1 MDVFAI
7 LNLNELALGLSNL
20 PMFPFFDMAHYIISV
35 MSLREQ
41 PGKRNHTESP
51 VMHQIHN
58 ALLLLQVYFAAFLSM
73 SQVFMKLKVALL
85 SNCIVLNQHSCD
97 NVPRSGV
104 YCVFMN
110 VRLQVPSAGEANA
123 HAHTCTRV
131 QARARHCLSVQVA
144 FVQNEGSVL
153 TCS

>member
-51 VMHQIHN
+51 VMHQMHN
-58 ALLLLQVYFAAFLSM
+58 ALLLIQVYFAAFLSM

-85 SNCIVLNQHSCD
+85 SNCIVFNQH
-97 NVPRSGV
+97 G
-104 YCVFMN
+104 
-110 VRLQVPSAGEANA
+110 
-123 HAHTCTRV
+123 
-131 QARARHCLSVQVA
+131 
-144 FVQNEGSVL
+144 
-153 TCS
+153 